1 MQMPFRVA
9 LAFLAPALL
18 VYSLIIIYPALN
30 GFYLSLT
37 DSNGVNR
44 ANYIGLA
51 NYTRMFAD
59 SSFTTA
65 LRNTVF
71 YAVLVTLMQTVLG
84 LTLALWM
91 GRLPW
96 LRNGARV
103 ALFTPGMISALIVAF
118 VWSNIYNPLS
128 GGLNALL
135 SAVGLGGLTRVWLGD
150 PNTALI
156 AVAVVNAWM
165 YSGHSAA
172 IFLAN
177 YLSIPPELKESA
189 ELDGASGW
197 TLFWYIEWPLLAPAT
212 TVNTVITVISA
223 LKVFELPF
231 IMTQGGPGGATT
243 VLNLEI
249 YKRAFSGNDFGY
261 GTALTVVLLLL
272 IVGLVLLQTRVLQA
286 RELRI

>member
-9 LAFLAPALL
+9 LAFLAPALM
-18 VYSLIIIYPALN
+18 VYSLLIIYPALN

-65 LRNTVF
+65 LRNTVI

-91 GRLPW
+91 GKLPW

-197 TLFWYIEWPLLAPAT
+197 TMFWHIEWPLLAPAT

-286 RELRI
+286 RELRL

>member
-1 MQMPFRVA
+1 MQMSFRVA

-18 VYSLIIIYPALN
+18 VYSLLIVYPALN
-30 GFYLSLT
+30 GFYLSFT
-37 DSNGVNR
+37 DSDGVSHANFVGLK
-44 ANYIGLA
+44 NYIK
-51 NYTRMFAD
+51 MF
-59 SSFTTA
+59 SEPSFFNA
-65 LRNTVF
+65 LRNTVV
-71 YAVLVTLMQTVLG
+71 YAILVTLMQNGLG
-84 LTLALWM
+84 LILALWM
-91 GRLPW
+91 GKLAW
-96 LRNGARV
+96 LRNSARV
-103 ALFTPGMISALIVAF
+103 ALFIPGMLSALIVAF
-118 VWSNIYNPLS
+118 VWSYIYNPLS

-135 SAVGLGGLTRVWLGD
+135 SAVGLESLTRVWLGD
-150 PNTALI
+150 PHTALV

-165 YSGHSAA
+165 YAGHSAT

-177 YLSIPPELKESA
+177 YLNIPSELKESA

-197 TLFWYIEWPLLAPAT
+197 TLFWYIEWPMLAPAT
-212 TVNTVITVISA
+212 TVTTVITVIGA

-231 IMTQGGPGGATT
+231 ILTQGGPGGATT

-249 YKRAFSGNDFGY
+249 YRRAFSGNDFGY